1 MTTTLVP
8 LPVAL
13 PLAVGGL
20 LLLFS
25 KLLPGRVPDV
35 VAIATSLFTGILT
48 VALLAAAAHAP
59 LTYWFGGW
67 TPRDGRVIGI
77 AFVVDQ
83 GGALL
88 GVFAA
93 LLVAADFVFAWGFFE
108 AAGAR
113 FHAMMLVFLA
123 AMIAFAL
130 THDLFNMFVWFEV
143 MGVAAFALTAYQ
155 LEEAALEGALTFTV
169 TNGIGSYM
177 MLGGVGLLY
186 LPAGALD
193 FGALE
198 NFVRHTPNSP
208 LVAAAFC
215 LIASALLIKGA
226 MVPLHFWLSD
236 AHAVAPSPLS
246 VIFSGIMVP
255 LGLFGTLRL
264 VWTVFAPD
272 PAVMRVVHG
281 AVFWLGVVTI
291 LIGGIAALEQR
302 HLKRLLA
309 FSTISHMGVL
319 IVAISLVTPAS
330 VAAFL
335 AYLVGHGLVKASLFM
350 VAGICLTRL
359 GGIDEIDLRGRGRG
373 HWLSAGACA
382 LAGLLLGGLPVGI
395 MDSGAHLLDGAATAA
410 ERGWV
415 YIPVTAGAGLTG
427 AAVLRATGRI
437 FAGFGPKPGMEAEA
451 PSVEEREPAQRPF
464 WLMLAAVL
472 LLLAGALLS
481 GDWIHR
487 LADRLAHGFL
497 LAAGRSDLPVH
508 ALPEP
513 HGFAPWV
520 SVALSVTIATFELS
534 RHRVPFPLRQFADVG
549 SKPLALGVAR
559 LHTGLVGDYITWIVI
574 GLAILTLCLAFG

>member
-1 MTTTLVP
+1 MTTALVP

-13 PLAVGGL
+13 PLAIGGL
-20 LLLFS
+20 LLLFG
-25 KLLPGRVPDV
+25 KLLPGRVPDII
-35 VAIATSLFTGILT
+35 AIATALFAGVLT
-48 VALLAAAAHAP
+48 ITLLSDAAHAP

-67 TPRDGRVIGI
+67 APRNGHVIGI

-88 GVFAA
+88 GAFAA

-123 AMIAFAL
+123 AMIAFVL

-177 MLGGVGLLY
+177 MLGGIGLLY

-198 NFVRHTPNSP
+198 NFVRHAPNSP

-236 AHAVAPSPLS
+236 AHAVAPSPIS

-272 PAVMRVVHG
+272 PSVMRVVHG
-281 AVFWLGVVTI
+281 VVLWLGVVTI
-291 LIGGIAALEQR
+291 LVGGIAALEQR

-319 IVAISLVTPAS
+319 IVAISLLTPAS

-335 AYLVGHGLVKASLFM
+335 AYLVGHGLAKASLFM
-350 VAGICLTRL
+350 IAGICLTRL

-373 HWLSAGACA
+373 YWLTAGSCA
-382 LAGLLLGGLPVGI
+382 FAGLLLGGLPVGI

-410 ERGWV
+410 GRGWV
-415 YIPVTAGAGLTG
+415 YVPIAAGAGLTG

-437 FAGFGPKPGMEAEA
+437 FVGFGPNPGLEAEA
-451 PSVEEREPAQRPF
+451 PTAEEREPAQRPL
-464 WLMLAAVL
+464 WMMLAPVL
-472 LLLAGALLS
+472 LLVAGALLS
-481 GDWIHR
+481 GDWVPR
-487 LADRLAHGFL
+487 SADRLARGFL

-520 SVALSVTIATFELS
+520 SVVLAVTIAAFELWQ
-534 RHRVPFPLRQFADVG
+534 HRVPFHLRRMADVG
-549 SKPLALGVAR
+549 SRPLALGVAR
-559 LHTGLVGDYITWIVI
+559 LHTGLVGDYVTWIVV
-574 GLAILTLCLAFG
+574 GLAILTLSLAFG